1 MLLNH
6 WKLGPKIYLVV
17 VLLAL
22 VTAAIGALGVDAI
35 QTYNQKV
42 SEISRASRNA
52 VIGEKIMGLIDAVG
66 MDLHS
71 VTTSATNADA
81 EKFAPQI
88 LPNLQRIGELAQ
100 QWVGARGARR

>member
-35 QTYNQKV
+35 QTYNQNV
-42 SEISRASRNA
+42 NAISRASRNA
-52 VIGEKIMGLIDAVG
+52 MMGEKIMGLIDAVS
-66 MDLHS
+66 MDSHS

-88 LPNLQRIGELAQ
+88 VQNLQRIGDLRQ
-100 QWVGARGARR
+100 QWVGARGTRR